1 MKDVM
6 SESCANDVLG
16 ALREGNSKDAAHLN
30 KTLADAEWHA
40 ELASMQSQM
49 NWVAAAQAALEKN
62 QSTFALLSLADVFR
76 SDGHLAK
83 LRALGY
89 EVEEPL

>member
-1 MKDVM
+1 MKDVL
-6 SESCANDVLG
+6 SESCTNEMLAV
-16 ALREGNSKDAAHLN
+16 LREGNSMNAAHLN

-40 ELASMQSQM
+40 ELASVQSQM
-49 NWVAAAQAALEKN
+49 NWVAAAQVALEKN
-62 QSTFALLSLADVFR
+62 QSTFAVLSLGDVFR
-76 SDGHLAK
+76 PDGHLAK